1 MLALKFKNQH
11 YNVDPRKGQWIDP
24 LIVNFDKQVLINDQ
38 YKDKLL
44 VGKKLMYSLTYKFQ
58 PNCMCFCDL
67 ISCPRFLTP

>member
-44 VGKKLMYSLTYKFQ
+44 VGKKLMYSLTYKF
-58 PNCMCFCDL
+58 
-67 ISCPRFLTP
+67 

>member
-44 VGKKLMYSLTYKFQ
+44 VGKNSCTALLT
-58 PNCMCFCDL
+58 N
-67 ISCPRFLTP
+67 SNLTVCAFVT